1 MRDRLYF
8 NNVSYFEDI
17 LLLKWQY
24 SLCFTFRVCVTSVFA
39 NRTYPD
45 LHLFRNYPS
54 PHAIAAIK
62 GFKHPDGLE
71 YVDIDTDQTD
81 ASCWD
86 DITGSEFDEVITT
99 NQLFDQIKVKEVT
112 NKTLHRSQMIFWN

>member
-1 MRDRLYF
+1 M
-8 NNVSYFEDI
+8 
-17 LLLKWQY
+17 
-24 SLCFTFRVCVTSVFA
+24 TSVFA

-99 NQLFDQIKVKEVT
+99 NQSFDQIKV
-112 NKTLHRSQMIFWN
+112 NQRKTLHDNAMEQNCTFLESGNNYSTS